1 MFAIVPLASLAKT
14 IPQKGDQMQ
23 EGKKRKTTTSRE
35 VRNRYDAKTYKSI
48 NFRLRIEDDAE
59 ILKSIEEAQAQG
71 LKNREWLR
79 QIFYK

>member
-1 MFAIVPLASLAKT
+1 
-14 IPQKGDQMQ
+14 MQ
-23 EGKKRKTTTSRE
+23 VEKKRKTTTSRE

-59 ILKSIEEAQAQG
+59 ILKSIEDAQAQG

>member
-1 MFAIVPLASLAKT
+1 
-14 IPQKGDQMQ
+14 MQ
-23 EGKKRKTTTSRE
+23 VEKKRKTTTSRE

-48 NFRLRIEDDAE
+48 NFRLRLEDDAE
-59 ILKSIEEAQAQG
+59 ILKSIEDAQTQG

>member
-1 MFAIVPLASLAKT
+1 
-14 IPQKGDQMQ
+14 MQ
-23 EGKKRKTTTSRE
+23 VEKKRKTTTSRE

-48 NFRLRIEDDAE
+48 NFRLRLKDDAE
-59 ILKSIEEAQAQG
+59 ILKSIEDAQTQG